1 MPIFANLFS
10 MFLFGAYAL
19 VPHFIHLPPI
29 VITWLFGLSGLIFL
43 SPIGLKYNSFK
54 DLIDKN
60 IFIISLIMVMD
71 IFFLISGYKYISVGV
86 VTSLHYLGPVIAT
99 LLAPAMLKQ
108 KYSKK
113 VFYYVLISFLGAAL
127 MCFKFVHNFDTI
139 IMYGLLFGIASGFT
153 LAGDILFQ
161 NGYMKEKRV
170 RKTNN
175 DLINAAAA
183 VFKYNLYIVLILTIP
198 VLFILPHIQ
207 IHNYGKVFAWGVI
220 MQGIAM
226 TLVNYSSINLSANY
240 LGLFGYTEIFWS
252 FFYGYTILKQR
263 IDTYEMI
270 GALILIG
277 ASYMGYMEKRK
288 TAAKEENIPENISG
302 QPVEVMETID

>member
-1 MPIFANLFS
+1 MGFNSSRDGAFKLAVLSNL
-10 MFLFGAYAL
+10 
-19 VPHFIHLPPI
+19 H
-29 VITWLFGLSGLIFL
+29 
-43 SPIGLKYNSFK
+43 K
-54 DLIDKN
+54 
-60 IFIISLIMVMD
+60 
-71 IFFLISGYKYISVGV
+71 V
-86 VTSLHYLGPVIAT
+86 VDST
-99 LLAPAMLKQ
+99 
-108 KYSKK
+108 
-113 VFYYVLISFLGAAL
+113 
-127 MCFKFVHNFDTI
+127 
-139 IMYGLLFGIASGFT
+139 IASGFT

-263 IDTYEMI
+263 IDTGTVNYF
-270 GALILIG
+270 
-277 ASYMGYMEKRK
+277 
-288 TAAKEENIPENISG
+288 
-302 QPVEVMETID
+302 V